1 MAIGKILVVD
11 MEKCTGC
18 RACVTACSLAKEK
31 MFDPTKTRIRIY
43 KDESRCLGIP
53 IVCEHCEEPPCVD
66 ACPTAAISKDP
77 ETGIVRVDPDLC
89 NGCGICEEA
98 CPYDAVIID
107 AEKNM
112 AVICDLCSGDPACEK
127 VCIPAGAIQYVEGD
141 RATIDKKMRL
151 AEERDKALKSFI
163 SGGA

>member
-1 MAIGKILVVD
+1 MRNVLLVD

-18 RACVTACSLAKEK
+18 GACVTACSFAKEK

-43 KDESRCLGIP
+43 KDESRCLGVP

-77 ETGIVRVDPDLC
+77 ETGIVRIDLDIC
-89 NGCGICEEA
+89 NGCRECEEA
-98 CPYDAVIID
+98 CPYAAVIMDPERNI
-107 AEKNM
+107 
-112 AVICDLCSGDPACEK
+112 AVICDLCGGDPACVK
-127 VCIPAGAIQYVEGD
+127 VCTPARAIQYVEAD
-141 RATIDKKMRL
+141 QATIDKKMRL
-151 AEERDKALKSFI
+151 AEERVKALKSFI